1 MLRCQGDGTRNS
13 DAEICEDTILYQD
26 KGQAMIKSIFSG
38 LLCFGLLAT
47 SAYGFD
53 ETKSAETKTAADTKT
68 AAEQKKAE
76 RKTRVDWAEIKLSGS
91 YPEQQQMPGLFGDL
105 VENLSTCMDR
115 MHQAA
120 KDKSIKGVIL
130 HIDGLEIGWARLN
143 ELQTAIAEIKA
154 AGKPVWARMNDG
166 SNKDYLLA
174 AACDKIFM
182 PESGTLML
190 TGLRAEVMF
199 YKNLFEMLDIKAD
212 MLRVGA
218 FKSAAEPYTR
228 SDMSPEF
235 REEMEEILD
244 DYYASMVSQI
254 AATRKLPD
262 EKVKAVIDEGLAS
275 AARAKELGLIDD
287 LAYHDQLIDLIA
299 AGDTSVEV
307 RIREDYR
314 KKKMNTELD
323 LFSLMEILSGGPSQ
337 TSSTRPRIAV
347 LRLEGMIVSGASPM
361 SLFSEASISS
371 DKIVPL
377 IEKLGKDENVKA
389 IVLRVDSPGGS
400 ALASDLIW
408 RALEA
413 TNKPVVAS
421 MGDTAASGGYY
432 ISMGADE
439 IFAEPGTLTGSI
451 GVLGGK
457 IALDGLMRK
466 FGVTTSVIQRGKN
479 SGVMSPTAA
488 FSDSERESMQQMLNN
503 VYAQFTQKAATG
515 RHMEYAALEA
525 LARGRVYTGRQAKEI
540 GLVDQLGTLA
550 DAIAHTRK
558 LVGDEAGKLELEDLP
573 KALSPL
579 EMLMGQTAP
588 AGDPLAALAPLLPE
602 SVRPALKNLSALRQI
617 SEEPV
622 MMILPFDVR
631 FE

>member
-1 MLRCQGDGTRNS
+1 
-13 DAEICEDTILYQD
+13 
-26 KGQAMIKSIFSG
+26 
-38 LLCFGLLAT
+38 
-47 SAYGFD
+47 
-53 ETKSAETKTAADTKT
+53 
-68 AAEQKKAE
+68 
-76 RKTRVDWAEIKLSGS
+76 
-91 YPEQQQMPGLFGDL
+91 
-105 VENLSTCMDR
+105 
-115 MHQAA
+115 
-120 KDKSIKGVIL
+120 
-130 HIDGLEIGWARLN
+130 
-143 ELQTAIAEIKA
+143 
-154 AGKPVWARMNDG
+154 
-166 SNKDYLLA
+166 
-174 AACDKIFM
+174 
-182 PESGTLML
+182 
-190 TGLRAEVMF
+190 
-199 YKNLFEMLDIKAD
+199 
-212 MLRVGA
+212 
-218 FKSAAEPYTR
+218 
-228 SDMSPEF
+228 
-235 REEMEEILD
+235 
-244 DYYASMVSQI
+244 
-254 AATRKLPD
+254 
-262 EKVKAVIDEGLAS
+262 
-275 AARAKELGLIDD
+275 
-287 LAYHDQLIDLIA
+287 
-299 AGDTSVEV
+299 
-307 RIREDYR
+307 
-314 KKKMNTELD
+314 
-323 LFSLMEILSGGPSQ
+323 
-337 TSSTRPRIAV
+337 
-347 LRLEGMIVSGASPM
+347 M

-413 TNKPVVAS
+413 TNKPAVAS

-432 ISMGADE
+432 ISMGADA

-457 IALDGLMRK
+457 VALDGLMKK

-479 SGVMSPTAA
+479 SGVMSPTTA

-503 VYAQFTQKAATG
+503 VYTQFTQKAATG

-550 DAIAHTRK
+550 DAVAHTRK

-573 KALSPL
+573 KAQSPL

-588 AGDPLAALAPLLPE
+588 AGHPLAELAALLPE
-602 SVRPALKNLSALRQI
+602 SVRPTLQNLSALRQI

>member
-1 MLRCQGDGTRNS
+1 
-13 DAEICEDTILYQD
+13 
-26 KGQAMIKSIFSG
+26 MIKAFV
-38 LLCFGLLAT
+38 LT
-47 SAYGFD
+47 SVCCVFVVPYAAFAD
-53 ETKSAETKTAADTKT
+53 EAKPAESKPT
-68 AAEQKKAE
+68 AAEQKNEE
-76 RKTRVDWAEIKLSGS
+76 RKKRTDWAEIKLTGS
-91 YPEQQQMPGLFGDL
+91 YPEHQQMPGLFGDL
-105 VENLSTCMDR
+105 VEGLSTCMDR
-115 MHQAA
+115 LHQAA
-120 KDKSIKGVIL
+120 RDKSIKGVIL

-143 ELQTAIAEIKA
+143 ELQSAIAEVKA

-166 SNKDYLLA
+166 GNKDYLLA
-174 AACDKIFM
+174 ASCDRILM

-199 YKNLFEMLDIKAD
+199 YKNLFEMFDVKAD

-228 SDMSPEF
+228 SEMSPEF
-235 REEMEEILD
+235 RKEMEEILD
-244 DYYASMVSQI
+244 DYYATMVSQI
-254 AATRKLPD
+254 AAARKLP
-262 EKVKAVIDEGLAS
+262 EETVKAIIDEGLLS
-275 AARAKELGLIDD
+275 TARAKELGLIDD
-287 LAYHDQLIDLIA
+287 VAYHDQLSDLIA
-299 AGDTSVEV
+299 NGDKSMDV

-314 KKKMNTELD
+314 RKKPNAELD
-323 LFSLMEILSGGPSQ
+323 LFSLMELLSGGSSQ
-337 TSSTRPRIAV
+337 TSSTKPRIAV
-347 LRLEGMIVSGASPM
+347 LRLEGAIVSGNSPM

-377 IEKLGKDENVKA
+377 IEGLGKDENVKA
-389 IVLRVDSPGGS
+389 IILRVDSPGGS

-432 ISMGADE
+432 ISMGADA

-457 IALDGLMRK
+457 IALDGLMKK

-479 SGVMSPTAA
+479 SGVMSSVAA
-488 FSDSERESMQQMLNN
+488 FSDSERETMQRMLNT
-503 VYAQFTQKAATG
+503 VYEQFTQKAAAG

-550 DAIAHTRK
+550 DAVAFTRK

-573 KALSPL
+573 KAQSPL

-588 AGDPLAALAPLLPE
+588 TGQPFAELAALLPE
-602 SVRPALKNLSALRQI
+602 SARPALRHFSVLRQI
-617 SEEPV
+617 ADEPV
-622 MMILPFDVR
+622 LLILPFDVR